1 MRDRDLENIFIDY
14 LEMDIGFKIQLVNV
28 ITEKGINSKLI
39 HDFLSANI
47 KDVDSVLLGLKSR
60 KLLYKLKH
68 KGVKNN

>member
-1 MRDRDLENIFIDY
+1 M
-14 LEMDIGFKIQLVNV
+14 
-28 ITEKGINSKLI
+28 S
-39 HDFLSANI
+39 FLSANI

>member
-1 MRDRDLENIFIDY
+1 MKDRELEKIFIDY
-14 LEMDIGFKIQLVNV
+14 LKLDIGFKIQLVNV

-39 HDFLSANI
+39 HEFLSSNI
-47 KDVDSVLLGLKSR
+47 EDVDSVLFGLESR

>member
-47 KDVDSVLLGLKSR
+47 KDVDSVLLALK
-60 KLLYKLKH
+60 
-68 KGVKNN
+68 